1 MKKII
6 FKLTLLTIACSLS
19 IFVTTIRI
27 REFTKPLVKATEL
40 LAASKEIDCGFPDG
54 YADNVNRSNL
64 KNKFSFLAG
73 TRKED
78 PQDVIPIL
86 RQAGAGWI
94 RRGVIWQE
102 VEPQKGKYNW
112 SGYDEWVC
120 GALEQ
125 KMSLLLTFNE
135 ATDWG
140 DSCNEGKRC
149 LPDDLAAYS
158 EFVYR
163 TTKRYK
169 KLVDYYQVDNEPNL
183 GVWTGTPNDY
193 VKLLKTAY
201 QAIKKAD
208 PGAKVLQAGIGSW
221 THIDFFGKIAEL
233 GSTDFF
239 DIFDFHYYGTFLRK
253 AGEWVPAPNI
263 TRTFQETLNYHKRVL
278 KTHGGLKPI
287 WLTETGGPYPHHAWR
302 DYYNGNKEVMLEE
315 MARQVP
321 KRSLVPFSMGVKRV
335 GFQAGWFIGWG
346 VAKKATKAQK
356 TYKLTTSKMKGF
368 KSVDQIRD
376 LGDGVKAF
384 SVEGLKNPLY
394 VIWSDSGDKIIDLSK
409 RIPGKVIITHIDE
422 STEVQASSS
431 ISLTSGD
438 KLNTSSPIFV
448 EPVTGPPTFN
458 LINGWNEITWPDV
471 SGYTAKSA
479 LEDINDDCGAGTAV
493 VIARKRKDW
502 WEGYVKNYGGKNFS
516 LQNNKN
522 YFIKV
527 GKSCNWTP

>member
-1 MKKII
+1 MKKKII
-6 FKLTLLTIACSLS
+6 LEQVLLVVIGISGILLTFGRIQNLP
-19 IFVTTIRI
+19 RI
-27 REFTKPLVKATEL
+27 RVKAEEKTG
-40 LAASKEIDCGFPDG
+40 EINCGFPDG

-64 KNKFSFLAG
+64 KNRFSFLAG
-73 TRKED
+73 VKKD
-78 PQDVIPIL
+78 PPQDVIPIL

-94 RRGVIWQE
+94 RLGVVWQE

-125 KMSLLLTFNE
+125 NMSLLLTFNE

-158 EFVYR
+158 EFVYQ

-253 AGEWVPAPNI
+253 DGEWVPGPNI
-263 TRTFQETLNYHKRVL
+263 TRTFQETVNYYKRVL

-287 WLTETGGPYPHHAWR
+287 WLTETGGPYPIHEWR

-321 KRSLVPFSMGVKRV
+321 KRSLIPFSMGVERV

-346 VAKKATKAQK
+346 VAKEATKAQVA
-356 TYKLTTSKMKGF
+356 YKLTTSKMQGF
-368 KSVDQIRD
+368 KSVNQIYD
-376 LGDGVKAF
+376 FGEGVKAF
-384 SVEGLKNPLY
+384 RVEGLENPLY
-394 VIWSDSGDKIIDLSK
+394 ILWSDLGEKTIDFSPKIS
-409 RIPGKVIITHIDE
+409 GKVTITDIGGNTDIR
-422 STEVQASSS
+422 ASSS
-431 ISLTSGD
+431 I
-438 KLNTSSPIFV
+438 KLTSSPIFI

-458 LINGWNEITWPDV
+458 LLNGWNQITWPDIQN
-471 SGYTAKSA
+471 YPAKSA
-479 LEDINDDCGAGTAV
+479 LEDTDNDCEAGTSVA
-493 VIARKRKDW
+493 ISRKRKDW
-502 WEGYVKNYGGKNFS
+502 WENYVKNYGGENFNLRKN
-516 LQNNKN
+516 QN
-522 YFIKV
+522 YFINVSKNCV
-527 GKSCNWTP
+527 WMP